1 MASDP
6 GALVEWLAEQAPDTL
21 DRRVTVVPQKSY
33 IDMADEGV
41 QAFAAN
47 GNLHSGRGKPGE
59 PGGPV
64 LAYHPDIELLAD
76 AVALADGQPLGV
88 IEFFPDEVAGWAAA
102 TNAVNLDTGDPT
114 PSVPAEIH
122 EALVELRDA
131 GYNGYRRDRERYFA
145 AQYFPP
151 IDKLMAAGYTY
162 RFVAGYLVALGI
174 DGKNADEY
182 LKRIYVVPDK
192 RRRLGRF

>member
-1 MASDP
+1 MASDS

-21 DRRVTVVPQKSY
+21 DRRVTVVPQKSHV
-33 IDMADEGV
+33 DMADEGV

-59 PGGPV
+59 RGGPV
-64 LAYHPDIELLAD
+64 LAYRPDIELLAD

-88 IEFFPDEVAGWAAA
+88 IEFFPNEVAGWAA
-102 TNAVNLDTGDPT
+102 TNAVNLDTGKPT
-114 PSVPAEIH
+114 PSVPDAIH
-122 EALVELRDA
+122 EALVELRNA
-131 GYNGYRRDRERYFA
+131 GYNGYHRDRERYFA

-174 DGKNADEY
+174 DGKNANEY
-182 LKRIYVVPDK
+182 LKRIYVPPDK